1 MGIDGAERNFA
12 FTYCGYPAQR
22 MPFTCS
28 TRAQDCARANNI
40 LTTAASR
47 AATLLALSLAQ
58 EGMLMST
65 YEEFMIIIAVAGLIV
80 SILNLTHKK

>member
-12 FTYCGYPAQR
+12 FTYCGFPAQR
-22 MPFTCS
+22 IPFTCS

-58 EGMLMST
+58 EGMLMSD
-65 YEEFMIIIAVAGLIV
+65 YEIFMIILTTASLIV
-80 SILNLTHKK
+80 SILTYTHKK

>member
-1 MGIDGAERNFA
+1 MRSPIAA
-12 FTYCGYPAQR
+12 FQRSEYPSPAPPARKIALAQIIYLPR
-22 MPFTCS
+22 P
-28 TRAQDCARANNI
+28 
-40 LTTAASR
+40 SR